1 MARGVNKV
9 ILVGTLGR
17 DPEMRYTAAGKAI
30 ASTSLATNES
40 WKDKNTG
47 EKQERTEWHNLTFFG
62 PLAEIAGKYLKKGAQ
77 IYAEGMLRTDKYVDK
92 QGVEKYSTKIHV
104 SEMQML
110 GGKNDGTAAQGNH
123 SAPTNQPHDPA
134 SGPDPSDFNPNNF
147 DMSDDDLPF

>member
-1 MARGVNKV
+1 MARGINKV

-30 ASTSLATNES
+30 ANTSLATNES

-77 IYAEGMLRTDKYVDK
+77 IYAEGMIRTDKYVDK
-92 QGVEKYSTKIHV
+92 QGVERYATKIHV
-104 SEMQML
+104 SDMQML
-110 GGKNDGTAAQGNH
+110 GSKNDGTAGNH
-123 SAPTNQPHDPA
+123 SAPNQPHDPA
-134 SGPDPSDFNPNNF
+134 SGPDPSDYDPNNF
-147 DMSDDDLPF
+147 DLENDDLPF

>member
-1 MARGVNKV
+1 MARGINKV

-62 PLAEIAGKYLKKGAQ
+62 PLAEIAEKYLKKGSQ
-77 IYAEGMLRTDKYVDK
+77 IYAEGMIRTDKYVDK
-92 QGVEKYSTKIHV
+92 QGVEKYATKIHV
-104 SEMQML
+104 HDMQML
-110 GGKNDGTAAQGNH
+110 GSKNDGATGNH
-123 SAPTNQPHDPA
+123 SAPNQPHDPA
-134 SGPDPSDFNPNNF
+134 NGPDPSDYDPNNF
-147 DMSDDDLPF
+147 DLDSDDLPF